1 MKKNVRIPHMI
12 LLIMLISLIISGC
25 QAPRRPGNI
34 LGLDN
39 RDNRLDEK
47 TQQESRVIEINQE
60 IIKSEA
66 AADSLVDL
74 RGIVDATVVFWG
86 DKALVG
92 VIISEGAMNEEMRNK
107 IENIV
112 RGANPTITNVDITT
126 DSSIFMELDD
136 VQQSLI
142 RGEQINNISKD
153 IENILSKINSTK

>member
-1 MKKNVRIPHMI
+1 MKKIVRMLHIISLI
-12 LLIMLISLIISGC
+12 LLISVVISGC
-25 QAPRRPGNI
+25 QAPRRPGNDI
-34 LGLDN
+34 GLENGNNTDQE
-39 RDNRLDEK
+39 R
-47 TQQESRVIEINQE
+47 TQQESRVVEVNQE
-60 IIKSEA
+60 VIKSEA

-92 VIISEGAMNEEMRNK
+92 VIISEGIIVEEMRNE

-112 RGANPTITNVDITT
+112 KESNPTITSVDITT
-126 DSSIFMELDD
+126 DRNIFVELDD

-153 IENILSKINSTK
+153 VESILNKINNTE